1 MILFWFVIGMLA
13 IIAIARYNE
22 DDRLFWKLTLSFV
35 FAFTATTVALKVFGG
50 KQEKENLTE
59 QVCPMQAPSNLPTT
73 DMLVAMN
80 TSATVSDVTD
90 PVPAGKDTAL
100 IAREIDS
107 DLGEIYGWSRD
118 QPPRVLNVNGK
129 FYPLLRAFGIDSS

>member
-50 KQEKENLTE
+50 NQEKNDLTE
-59 QVCPMQAPSNLPTT
+59 QVCPMQAPSTQQNVN
-73 DMLVAMN
+73 MLAFVD
-80 TSATVSDVTD
+80 TSATVSDVTG
-90 PVPAGKDTAL
+90 PVPAGKDNAL
-100 IAREIDS
+100 ATREINS
-107 DLGEIYGWSRD
+107 NLGEVYGWSRD
-118 QPPRVLNVNGK
+118 QPPRVINVNGK
-129 FYPLLRAFGIDSS
+129 FYPLRIAFEIDSS